1 LSALAIHG
9 LNPGPGLFERAG
21 PLVYAI
27 ILSLFVGNALVL
39 VYGLGGVRYFGKV
52 SRVPIRFIAPA
63 VIVLAVIGA
72 FAVRNAH
79 LDVMLMIFFGLVG
92 TVLVATDYPMV
103 SVVIGVIVGGFAE
116 QGFVQG
122 WLINRGDL
130 VAFLAESSISVALV
144 GLILFSLVTT
154 IVRNRR
160 ASDAALSG

>member
-1 LSALAIHG
+1 
-9 LNPGPGLFERAG
+9 
-21 PLVYAI
+21 
-27 ILSLFVGNALVL
+27 
-39 VYGLGGVRYFGKV
+39 V
-52 SRVPIRFIAPA
+52 SRIPIRFIIPA
-63 VIVLAVIGA
+63 VIVFAVIGA

-79 LDVMLMIFFGLVG
+79 VDVMLMIFFGLVG

-122 WLINRGDL
+122 WLINRGNL

-154 IVRNRR
+154 VVKNRR
-160 ASDAALSG
+160 ASDTLLSG